1 MIWGGGVGGGAGGDV
16 GGATDEADGAPGAFT
31 RALQAIHAVRVAQ
44 PPAPL
49 PLTDTTTSYRTGT
62 FRNVSLLPLEEIPG
76 PLPASTAGP
85 DATPTAPVPFRLPRL
100 PSAARLATRILTLL
114 PLLLIAVWAAVDWR
128 AMYDGTARLASAD
141 PWWLLAAFF
150 FTCLGWGTA
159 ALVRQGTVPERLP
172 TGLLIASQFA
182 AGAANH
188 ALPASIGAHAVTL
201 RFLQG
206 RGIPLARATASLAL
220 YSLVRPIAKTIVL
233 IAFLIAFPEM
243 LRSGQLVPRGWSLVL
258 AFGGL
263 GVAFGTA
270 GLLLAVVPPL
280 RRPVLRCFRTALTDV
295 RQLHTMPSRILA
307 LWGGA
312 AAAPVLQATVIFS
325 VGASLGMPLS
335 WPQVVLAFLAASTAV
350 GAVPAP
356 GGIGP
361 VDAATVFTMVAFGAP
376 MDVATASVIGYRV
389 LTVWVPLLPG
399 ALMLSALVHRKVL

>member
-1 MIWGGGVGGGAGGDV
+1 
-16 GGATDEADGAPGAFT
+16 
-31 RALQAIHAVRVAQ
+31 
-44 PPAPL
+44 
-49 PLTDTTTSYRTGT
+49 
-62 FRNVSLLPLEEIPG
+62 VSLLPLEDIPG
-76 PLPASTAGP
+76 PLPASTTGP
-85 DATPTAPVPFRLPRL
+85 TPAPVPFRL
-100 PSAARLATRILTLL
+100 PSAARLATKVLTLL
-114 PLLLIAVWAAVDWR
+114 PLLLIGVWAAVDWR
-128 AMYDGTARLASAD
+128 AMYEGTARLASAD

-159 ALVRQGTVPERLP
+159 ALVRQGAVPDRLP

-206 RGIPLARATASLAL
+206 QGIPLPRATASLAL
-220 YSLVRPIAKTIVL
+220 YSLVRPIAKTLVL
-233 IAFLIAFPEM
+233 LVFLISFPEM
-243 LRSGQLVPRGWSLVL
+243 LRFGQLAPRGWSL
-258 AFGGL
+258 
-263 GVAFGTA
+263 
-270 GLLLAVVPPL
+270 LLAVGGLATALTTVTVLLCAVRRL
-280 RRPVLRCFRTALTDV
+280 RSPALRCVRTALTDV

-312 AAAPVLQATVIFS
+312 AAAPVLQATVIFA

-335 WPQVVLAFLAASTAV
+335 WAQVVLAFLAASTAV

-376 MDVATASVIGYRV
+376 MDLATASVIGYRV

-399 ALMLSALVHRKVL
+399 AFLLSALVHRKVL

>member
-1 MIWGGGVGGGAGGDV
+1 M
-16 GGATDEADGAPGAFT
+16 
-31 RALQAIHAVRVAQ
+31 
-44 PPAPL
+44 
-49 PLTDTTTSYRTGT
+49 
-62 FRNVSLLPLEEIPG
+62 SLLPLEDLPG
-76 PLPASTAGP
+76 PLPATTGP
-85 DATPTAPVPFRLPRL
+85 TPVPVAVATPTLTPVPASLRL
-100 PSAARLATRILTLL
+100 PSLARLATKVLALL

-128 AMYDGTARLASAD
+128 AMYEGTSRLASAD

-159 ALVRQGTVPERLP
+159 ALVRQGAVPERLP

-206 RGIPLARATASLAL
+206 QGIPLPRATASLAL
-220 YSLVRPIAKTIVL
+220 YSLVRPIAKTLVL
-233 IAFLIAFPEM
+233 LVFLISFPEM
-243 LRSGQLVPRGWSLVL
+243 LRFGQLAPRGWSL
-258 AFGGL
+258 
-263 GVAFGTA
+263 
-270 GLLLAVVPPL
+270 LLAVGGLTTALATFTVLLCAVRRL
-280 RRPVLRCFRTALTDV
+280 RSPVLRCVRAALTDV

-325 VGASLGMPLS
+325 VGASLGLPLS
-335 WPQVVLAFLAASTAV
+335 WAQVVLAFLAASTAV

-399 ALMLSALVHRKVL
+399 ALLLSALVHRKVL